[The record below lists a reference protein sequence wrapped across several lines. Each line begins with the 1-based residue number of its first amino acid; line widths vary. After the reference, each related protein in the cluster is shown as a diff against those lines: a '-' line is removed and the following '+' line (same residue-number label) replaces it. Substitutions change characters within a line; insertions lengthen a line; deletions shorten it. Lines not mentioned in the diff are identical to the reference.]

1 MQRECFQQVL
11 TRLAES
17 PTNGAGGWLVMVA
30 GTRHGMV
37 NLLFRTALW
46 REEMLYLAT
55 SPDMTSA
62 AAVAFGHVRGTPSQE
77 VL

>member
-1 MQRECFQQVL
+1 
-11 TRLAES
+11 
-17 PTNGAGGWLVMVA
+17 MVA

-62 AAVAFGHVRGTPSQE
+62 AAVAFGHVRGTTSQE